1 MRSNF
6 TLMHGCKTRARFVG
20 PYDTPFGHRPVAH
33 DSPRIWSS
41 LLETQLGNN
50 MDAQDG
56 RGLSRQFAV
65 HLGNGSGTTIC
76 AFETASQMH
85 WHTKGCS
92 IEGEEKLSL
101 QGVPVFGAAQ
111 LRMEDAASGGAS
123 TLRGLH
129 NSGSYGELLELRG
142 GLR

>member
-1 MRSNF
+1 
-6 TLMHGCKTRARFVG
+6 MHGCKTRARFVG

-41 LLETQLGNN
+41 LLETQPGNN

-85 WHTKGCS
+85 WHTKDCS

-101 QGVPVFGAAQ
+101 QGVPVFGGCSIAH
-111 LRMEDAASGGAS
+111 GGCCFRRSFCPA
-123 TLRGLH
+123 GLH
-129 NSGSYGELLELRG
+129 SSGSYGELLELRG